1 MSNRSTRFPTE
12 YPFRESP
19 ADHSTHPMIVKNQIV
34 ALIFNITKS
43 FPIREPVCDPSIGR
57 LVLLVSIVLIGVGL
71 RFHAI
76 DREPLD

>member
-1 MSNRSTRFPTE
+1 
-12 YPFRESP
+12 
-19 ADHSTHPMIVKNQIV
+19 MIVKNQIV